1 MAFLNFTAR
10 PIQIEKT
17 SHPLYKTHFK
27 MRIAPPEREEII
39 SKLRDLTENVG
50 SELRVDFPGEVT
62 FFWKLREEESRLL
75 LAHPEKEVWVATL
88 ALTHEHLQVW
98 LNEIKELSG
107 PVFLSELK
115 KLGKFSNLE
124 VSFEPLV

>member
-1 MAFLNFTAR
+1 MAFLNFTTR
-10 PIQIEKT
+10 PIQIEKLP
-17 SHPLYKTHFK
+17 HPLYKTHLK
-27 MRIAPPEREEII
+27 IMIAPTEREEIM
-39 SKLRDLTENVG
+39 SKLSELTENVG
-50 SELRVDFPGEVT
+50 SELRVDFPGDVT

-88 ALTHEHLQVW
+88 ALTAEHLQVW
-98 LNEIKELSG
+98 LNEIQELSG

-124 VSFEPLV
+124 VSFQPPV